1 MEKVVESHGIWTAR
15 KSTNPLQ
22 TCLMVSM
29 HSRSNWNLEVLFS
42 WGKELT
48 RVPGQKPLRAKQRPN
63 NKLTN
68 SWQLLMEKGY
78 WNLSLSKWLTFWWFH
93 HWLPSDNDVWGP
105 RAEIIMILGSASGHS
120 FAGNPCWIACYYTVQ
135 CICQV
140 LHVILNCC

>member
-1 MEKVVESHGIWTAR
+1 MEKVMESHGIWTAR
-15 KSTNPLQ
+15 KSTNPVQ

-48 RVPGQKPLRAKQRPN
+48 GVPGQKPLRAKERPN

-78 WNLSLSKWLTFWWFH
+78 WNLSLSKWVTFWRLH
-93 HWLPSDNDVWGP
+93 RWLPSDNDVWGP
-105 RAEIIMILGSASGHS
+105 RAEISYWYWVVLLGAL
-120 FAGNPCWIACYYTVQ
+120 GNPCWITCYYIVQ

-140 LHVILNCC
+140 LNIILNCC